1 MRKKKHKFFSFIVLS
16 LLMSL
21 MTAQPIRAEE
31 AQTVSELFPNPS
43 LAQYVTDHPQ
53 LNVVNGKVTQAS
65 LDTVEFIDLRSSVTI
80 TSLEELAPFRNATEI
95 HLREQAITTLEGL
108 SNFPKLTD
116 LLVNFSALQTLDG
129 IEAATNLTGLY
140 VSDSNLESLDGL
152 QHLKGLKALTIFN
165 PSHKI
170 VEQGTQMLESIRNLP
185 ITDLRLHNIGLT
197 DAMMDPISSLKE
209 LRTIHLNSSFFK
221 DKADARDHVTKTTD
235 ALANKITSLS
245 PLTTLTALTDI
256 QLNNNRLTSYEGIES
271 FTSLQTFSVNTD
283 LEYSP
288 LLNHAVD
295 FNRFIFAE
303 HPTATKGITGT
314 IRDSIV
320 NSSYTL
326 DYDAQTETYSVSLS
340 NIIPPRTINETS
352 GKVYEGTMRPMIGN
366 NDLPIIAFNGKF
378 DKETNRITWDVSDL
392 EGKIDTT
399 HVEIFSFGIFD
410 MDPFEGETVGRTR
423 RFEVI
428 GYGRIE
434 ARDAADVTVN
444 YLDTEGNT
452 LEASQVLSGLGKLNK
467 DYVTQALEFANF
479 NLVRVEGPKQ
489 GTFTM
494 EPKVVNFIYARK
506 DAAPVVV
513 NHIDVAGNDLVS
525 AELLDG
531 TGQLGN
537 PYATQAQVIENY
549 TLTVQ
554 PENAAGI
561 FTDSLQVVNY
571 IYTRR
576 DAKDV
581 TVHYIDVNGNPLADD
596 IVLSGSGKLGLAY
609 QTDSKQF
616 PYYTLTE
623 VPLNHTG
630 TFETEAQDVTYVYAK
645 QQGTVTVYHV
655 DQDGKS
661 LTSPQFITADVG
673 TAYQT
678 YPKSFSG
685 YDLIAMPENASG
697 LMSEASQ
704 SVTYRYLGAEV
715 LGVTKPP
722 KGKDPLKPTSPN
734 VSESHEDATLPAT
747 GMASSTLGYWVF
759 GFGLLSVM
767 IAKFKRK
774 EA

>member
-16 LLMSL
+16 LFMSL

-31 AQTVSELFPNPS
+31 TLTVSELFPNPS
-43 LAQYVTDHPQ
+43 LAQYVNNHPQ
-53 LNVVNGKVTQAS
+53 INSVDGKVIQAS
-65 LDTVEFIDLRSSVTI
+65 LDTVEFVDLRSNVTI

-95 HLREQAITTLEGL
+95 HLREQAITTLDGL
-108 SNFPKLTD
+108 NNFPQLTE
-116 LLVNFSALQTLDG
+116 LLVNFSSLKTLSG

-170 VEQGTQMLESIRNLP
+170 VEQGTQMLEPIRNLP

-197 DAMMDPISSLKE
+197 DAMMDPIASLTG
-209 LRTIHLNSSFFK
+209 LRTIHLNSSIFK
-221 DKADARDHVTKTTD
+221 NKADARDHVTKTTD

-271 FTSLQTFSVNTD
+271 FNSLQTFSVNTD

-314 IRDSIV
+314 IRDSVV

-326 DYDAQTETYSVSLS
+326 DYDSQTNTYSVSLS
-340 NIIPPRTINETS
+340 NIIPPRTINEET
-352 GKVYEGTMRPMIGN
+352 GKIYEGTMRPMIGN
-366 NDLPIIAFNGKF
+366 DDLPVIAFDGKF
-378 DKETNRITWDVSDL
+378 DKETNRITWDASDL

-479 NLVRVEGPKQ
+479 NLVRVEGPRQ
-489 GTFTM
+489 GTFST

-506 DAAPVVV
+506 DSAPVVV
-513 NHIDVAGNDLVS
+513 NHIDNAGNELS
-525 AELLDG
+525 QSELLEG
-531 TGQLGN
+531 TGQLGSS
-537 PYATQAQVIENY
+537 YTTQAQVIENY
-549 TLTVQ
+549 TLSAQ
-554 PENAAGI
+554 PENANGI

-571 IYTRR
+571 VYTRS

-581 TVHYIDVNGNPLADD
+581 TVHYVDVNGNVLAEA
-596 IVLSGSGKLGLAY
+596 IILSGEGKLGLAY
-609 QTDSKQF
+609 QTEAKQF
-616 PYYTLTE
+616 PYYTLTA
-623 VPLNHTG
+623 VPSNQKG
-630 TFETEAQDVTYVYAK
+630 VFGAETQVVTYVYMK
-645 QQGTVTVYHV
+645 QQSTLTVYHV
-655 DQDGKS
+655 DQDGNN
-661 LTSPQFITADVG
+661 LTAPQVITADVG

-678 YPKSFSG
+678 NSKAFLG
-685 YDLIAMPENASG
+685 YDLIAMPENAKG
-697 LMSEASQ
+697 LMTETPQ
-704 SVTYRYLGAEV
+704 RVVYKYLGAEV

-722 KGKDPLKPTSPN
+722 KGKDPLKPTVPN
-734 VSESHEDATLPAT
+734 DSDQTEAQTLPAT
-747 GMASSTLGYWVF
+747 GMAQSTLGY
-759 GFGLLSVM
+759 GMLAFGLLCV
-767 IAKFKRK
+767 ITAKTKR
-774 EA
+774 EQA

>member
-21 MTAQPIRAEE
+21 MSAQPIRAEE
-31 AQTVSELFPNPS
+31 AQPVSELFPNPS

-53 LNVVNGKVTQAS
+53 LNIVDGKVTQAS

-80 TSLEELAPFRNATEI
+80 TSLNELAPFRNVTEI

-108 SNFPKLTD
+108 SNFPQLTG
-116 LLVNFSALQTLDG
+116 LLVNFSSLQTLSG
-129 IEAATNLTGLY
+129 IEAAPNLTGLY
-140 VSDSNLESLDGL
+140 ISDSNLESLDGL

-170 VEQGTQMLESIRNLP
+170 VEQGTQMLEPIRNLP
-185 ITDLRLHNIGLT
+185 ITDLRLHNIGVT
-197 DAMMDPISSLKE
+197 DAMMDPIASLE
-209 LRTIHLNSSFFK
+209 QLRTIHLNTSIFK
-221 DKADARDHVTKTTD
+221 DKEDSRDHVTQTTD
-235 ALANKITSLS
+235 ILANKITSLS
-245 PLTTLTALTDI
+245 PLTTLSLLNDI

-271 FTSLQTFSVNTD
+271 FTNLQTFSVNTD

-326 DYDAQTETYSVSLS
+326 EYDAQKETYSVSLR
-340 NIIPPRTINETS
+340 NITPPRTINETS

-366 NDLPIIAFNGKF
+366 DDLPMIAFNGKF
-378 DKETNRITWDVSDL
+378 DKETNRITWQASDL
-392 EGKIDTT
+392 EGKIDST
-399 HVEIFSFGIFD
+399 HIEIFSFGIFD
-410 MDPFEGETVGRTR
+410 MDPFEGETIGRTR

-428 GYGRIE
+428 GYGRVE

-444 YLDTEGNT
+444 YRDTKGNT
-452 LEASQVLSGLGKLNK
+452 LEVSQILSGLGKLNQ
-467 DYVTQALEFANF
+467 DYVIQAIEFANF
-479 NLVRVEGPKQ
+479 NLVRVEGPRQ
-489 GTFTM
+489 GTFTT
-494 EPKVVNFIYARK
+494 EPKVVNFIYERK
-506 DAAPVVV
+506 DAAPVIV
-513 NHIDVAGNDLVS
+513 NHIDE
-525 AELLDG
+525 AENELAPSQLLEG
-531 TGQLGN
+531 TEQLGN
-537 PYATQAQVIENY
+537 PYTTQAQDIENY

-561 FTDSLQVVNY
+561 FTDSPQVVNY

-581 TVHYIDVNGNPLADD
+581 IVHYVDVNGNSLTDA
-596 IVLSGSGKLGLAY
+596 IVLSGTGKLGLSY
-609 QTDSKQF
+609 QTESKQF

-623 VPLNHTG
+623 VPLNQKG
-630 TFETEAQDVTYVYAK
+630 TFGVDTQVVTYVYAK
-645 QQGTVTVYHV
+645 QQSTLTVYHV
-655 DQDGKS
+655 DQDGNP
-661 LTSPQFITADVG
+661 LTGPQVITADVG

-678 YPKSFSG
+678 NPKVFSG
-685 YDLIAMPENASG
+685 YDLIAMPENANG
-697 LMSEASQ
+697 LLLETPQA
-704 SVTYRYLGAEV
+704 VTYRYLGAEV

-722 KGKDPLKPTSPN
+722 KGKDPLKPTGPN
-734 VSESHEDATLPAT
+734 VSTPVEKETLPAT
-747 GMASSTLGYWVF
+747 GMAQSTVGYWVL

-767 IAKFKRK
+767 VAKTKRK